1 MENKLK
7 FEIVL
12 VSIIWSLKQ
21 DLRLIR
27 SVLTV
32 LRLFLITRMSAIEND
47 KKLIEVNDLENICKL
62 RDLYLK
68 DWPQHCVGYYCLD
81 NFYKWKRLDGNIKNL
96 KIYTM
101 REESDHVEA
110 LYVVVD
116 RYQVFLGSLNTTS
129 CENLYRALEQL
140 DWSIGLKVSSFRE
153 CHRQS
158 VLNIVHNKGLQCEY
172 DSLTLMY
179 YMPHNVAKKLKI
191 SCPKGF
197 YVKPLTSTTDAETID
212 KLWPNRHN
220 GSLFLIKR
228 LIDWNVNMG
237 VYADGTDE
245 LVAWCLRLQG
255 GFLGALQVKNEYKR
269 QGLGSVVTRAIARSL
284 GEQGEDVM
292 ALVNEDN
299 KASRG
304 MFEKIGF
311 TVTDRCYWLRT
322 LPTAENFTWP
332 DGE

>member
-1 MENKLK
+1 
-7 FEIVL
+7 
-12 VSIIWSLKQ
+12 
-21 DLRLIR
+21 
-27 SVLTV
+27 
-32 LRLFLITRMSAIEND
+32 MSDTTND
-47 KKLIEVNDLENICKL
+47 KKLIEIHDVENIRKI
-62 RDLYLK
+62 RDLYLN

-81 NFYKWKRLDGNIKNL
+81 NFYKWKRSNDNIKNL
-96 KIYTM
+96 KIYTVK
-101 REESDHVEA
+101 EESENAEGV
-110 LYVVVD
+110 YVIVD
-116 RYQVFLGSLNTTS
+116 RYQVFIGSLNTTS

-140 DWSIGLKVSSFRE
+140 DWSVGLKVSSFRE
-153 CHRQS
+153 CHRLS
-158 VLNIVHNKGLQCEY
+158 VLSVVKNKGLQCEY

-179 YMPHNVAKKLKI
+179 YMPHHEAKNLQI
-191 SCPKGF
+191 CCPEGY
-197 YVKPLTSTTDAETID
+197 YVQRLSSAVDAEIINT
-212 KLWPNRHN
+212 LWPNRHQ

-237 VYADGTDE
+237 VYVKGTDE

-269 QGLGSVVTRAIARSL
+269 LGLGSVVTRAIARSL

-299 KASRG
+299 KPSRG
-304 MFEKIGF
+304 MFEKLGF

-322 LPTAENFTWP
+322 FPTMENFTWP